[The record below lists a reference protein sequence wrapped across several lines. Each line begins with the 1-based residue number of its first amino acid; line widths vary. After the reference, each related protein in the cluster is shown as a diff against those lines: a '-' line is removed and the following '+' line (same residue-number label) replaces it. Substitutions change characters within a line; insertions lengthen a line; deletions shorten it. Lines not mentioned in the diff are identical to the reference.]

1 LTFRHFK
8 RKYGHATS
16 SEQSLGKSTIRVR
29 EHPLSQVS
37 NRAGGANVLDLP
49 RVTDFLAGR
58 VGGLDAPLS
67 ASLISGGRSNPTYL
81 VTSGER
87 RWVLRRP
94 PYGHV
99 LPSAHD
105 VGREYVVLRALLDS
119 AVPVPRALFLC
130 QDPDVIGAPF
140 YVMDFVDGVLLDTV
154 QTARSVDPA
163 DRRRASFAMARAIA
177 NLHQIEAES
186 VGLGDFGRPQGYL
199 ERQLARWAK
208 QWRASRTTD
217 RPEVDTLL
225 TKLGRD
231 VPENIFPGIVHGD
244 VKLDNILVE
253 PGDYSQIAAV
263 LDWEMATVGDTLC
276 DVGIML
282 GFWDNG
288 AATDNPLTIGMT
300 HLDGFPT
307 RHELLGCYAHHRG
320 IEPPPLD
327 WYLVFA
333 DVKLAVIMEGI
344 HARHSAGATVGRG
357 FDGVADMVTP
367 LLQRALITAADS
379 SMPELRR

>member
-1 LTFRHFK
+1 
-8 RKYGHATS
+8 
-16 SEQSLGKSTIRVR
+16 
-29 EHPLSQVS
+29 LSQVS
-37 NRAGGANVLDLP
+37 NRTGTANVLDLI

-58 VGGLDAPLS
+58 VGALVEPLG

-81 VTSGER
+81 LTSGER
-87 RWVLRRP
+87 RWILRRP

-105 VGREYVVLRALLDS
+105 VAREYVVLRALLDS

-130 QDPDVIGAPF
+130 QDPEVIGAPF

-154 QTARSVDPA
+154 QTARSVTPA

-177 NLHQIEAES
+177 NLHEINAET
-186 VGLGDFGRPQGYL
+186 VGLGDFGRPHGYL

-208 QWRASRTTD
+208 QWQASRMTD
-217 RPEVDTLL
+217 RPEVEILL
-225 TKLGRD
+225 AKLGRE
-231 VPENIFPGIVHGD
+231 VPENHFPGIVHGD
-244 VKLDNILVE
+244 VKLDNIVVA
-253 PGDYSQIAAV
+253 PHDYSRIAAV

-282 GFWDNG
+282 GFWDKG
-288 AATDNPLTIGMT
+288 ATTDNPLTAGMT
-300 HLDGFPT
+300 RLEGFPS
-307 RHELLGCYAHHRG
+307 RSELLECYAQQRG
-320 IEPPPLD
+320 IEPPCLD

-333 DVKLAVIMEGI
+333 DFKLAVIMEGI

-367 LLQRALITAADS
+367 LLQRALLTAADS
-379 SMPELRR
+379 SLPELRR